1 MPIDEDRRISFLI
14 ADAARLMR
22 TVFDRRV
29 RKLGLTRSQWS
40 VLRRLHRNPGAS
52 QSELAE
58 MLEIE
63 KASAGRLIDRLEANG
78 WVERRPD
85 AGDRRI
91 NRLYLTA
98 EAVRVNDRIEP
109 IAVATVED
117 ALAGLSRVEREVL
130 TELMDRVKER
140 LLEMASDV
148 VDDTGAAAAAEE
160 FERRVANAP

>member
-1 MPIDEDRRISFLI
+1 MPVDDDRRISFLI
-14 ADAARLMR
+14 SDAARLMR

-40 VLRRLHRNPGAS
+40 VLRRLHRRPGAS

-85 AGDRRI
+85 AGDRRV

-109 IAVATVED
+109 ISVATVED
-117 ALAGLSRVEREVL
+117 ALADLSPAEREML
-130 TELMDRVKER
+130 TELMGRVKER
-140 LLEMASDV
+140 LLEMASDT
-148 VDDTGAAAAAEE
+148 VDDAGAAAATEE
-160 FERRVANAP
+160 LERRVANAP

>member
-1 MPIDEDRRISFLI
+1 MPIDDDRRISFLLS
-14 ADAARLMR
+14 DAARLLR

-40 VLRRLHRNPGAS
+40 VLRRLHRRPGAN

-78 WVERRPD
+78 WVERRAD
-85 AGDRRI
+85 ADDRRV

-109 IAVATVED
+109 ISVATVED
-117 ALAGLSRVEREVL
+117 ALAGLSPMEREVL
-130 TELMDRVKER
+130 TELLDRVKER
-140 LLEMASDV
+140 LLEMASDD
-148 VDDTGAAAAAEE
+148 VDEAGTAAAAEE